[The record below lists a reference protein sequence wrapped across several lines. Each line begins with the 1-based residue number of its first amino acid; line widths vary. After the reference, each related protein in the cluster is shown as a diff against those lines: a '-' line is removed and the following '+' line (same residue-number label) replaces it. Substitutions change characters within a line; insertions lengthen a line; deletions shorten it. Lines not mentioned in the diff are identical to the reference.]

1 MNKGDL
7 IEAVADRLGESKS
20 HAAKLVEAVFES
32 ITEGVREEDKVAISV
47 FGTFKKRHRKER
59 SGVNPATREPQVF
72 PATTTVGF
80 TPSQQLKDHLVNH

>member
-7 IEAVADRLGESKS
+7 IEAVAQRLGEPKTQ
-20 HAAKLVEAVFES
+20 AAKLVEAVFAS
-32 ITEGVREEDKVAISV
+32 IADGVREEDKVAISG
-47 FGTFKKRHRKER
+47 FGTFKKRRRRER

-80 TPSQQLKDHLVNH
+80 TPSQHLKDQLDGV